1 MADILPRHYIIGI
14 IMFTFLIVGG
24 LALLAEY
31 NSYDETYIDQTK
43 YAEFNSTFNTY
54 NDINEQVGGLQ
65 AGIED
70 AEPGQDYGTLG
81 VLEALISSGWNTL
94 QLMFQS
100 FGFMNDVFDGLSD
113 VFGIPAW
120 VGVLITLIITTIL
133 VFAIYAAIFQR
144 EL

>member
-1 MADILPRHYIIGI
+1 
-14 IMFTFLIVGG
+14 MFTFLIVGG